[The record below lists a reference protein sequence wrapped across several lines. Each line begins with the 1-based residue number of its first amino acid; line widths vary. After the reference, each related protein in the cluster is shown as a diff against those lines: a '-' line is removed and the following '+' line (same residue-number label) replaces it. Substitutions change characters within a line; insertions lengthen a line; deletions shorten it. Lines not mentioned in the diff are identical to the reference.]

1 MVAGDYPDQSIYMMQ
16 HLFNNWFLDLSLDKL
31 AVGAVIKYCYF
42 CRINM
47 GILEKAGD
55 RWMNRK
61 SRILKMLT
69 KTGTG
74 SSCIC
79 FLFIRFSFF
88 LTGSFMG
95 QSELSENLGSVMG
108 EATRYARWNFLPQ
121 NPTLKHYI
129 EVLLDSPE
137 YFVMFW
143 NSIKVVMGTLVGQCT
158 IAIPAAWGFAV
169 YKFKFKKSLF
179 FLYIIIMMMP
189 FQVTML
195 SNYLI
200 LKQLKLLDTLASLI
214 FPGIFSTFPV
224 FIMFNFFRGIP
235 PAVIEAARIDGARE
249 WDIFLKIGI
258 PLGKGGIIA
267 SLVLEFLEYWNLIE
281 QPMTFLNDKT
291 KWPLSLFLP
300 AIRGENV
307 GFAFAV
313 SVITLIPA
321 ALVFFA
327 GHEYLEQGIASLGIK
342 E

>member
-1 MVAGDYPDQSIYMMQ
+1 
-16 HLFNNWFLDLSLDKL
+16 
-31 AVGAVIKYCYF
+31 
-42 CRINM
+42 
-47 GILEKAGD
+47 
-55 RWMNRK
+55 
-61 SRILKMLT
+61 
-69 KTGTG
+69 
-74 SSCIC
+74 
-79 FLFIRFSFF
+79 
-88 LTGSFMG
+88 
-95 QSELSENLGSVMG
+95 
-108 EATRYARWNFLPQ
+108 
-121 NPTLKHYI
+121 
-129 EVLLDSPE
+129 
-137 YFVMFW
+137 
-143 NSIKVVMGTLVGQCT
+143 
-158 IAIPAAWGFAV
+158 
-169 YKFKFKKSLF
+169 
-179 FLYIIIMMMP
+179 MMP

-281 QPMTFLNDKT
+281 QPMTFLDDKT

-300 AIRGENV
+300 TIRGENV

>member
-1 MVAGDYPDQSIYMMQ
+1 
-16 HLFNNWFLDLSLDKL
+16 
-31 AVGAVIKYCYF
+31 
-42 CRINM
+42 
-47 GILEKAGD
+47 
-55 RWMNRK
+55 
-61 SRILKMLT
+61 
-69 KTGTG
+69 
-74 SSCIC
+74 
-79 FLFIRFSFF
+79 
-88 LTGSFMG
+88 
-95 QSELSENLGSVMG
+95 
-108 EATRYARWNFLPQ
+108 
-121 NPTLKHYI
+121 
-129 EVLLDSPE
+129 
-137 YFVMFW
+137 
-143 NSIKVVMGTLVGQCT
+143 
-158 IAIPAAWGFAV
+158 
-169 YKFKFKKSLF
+169 
-179 FLYIIIMMMP
+179 MMP

-214 FPGIFSTFPV
+214 FPGMFSTFPV

-267 SLVLEFLEYWNLIE
+267 SLVLEFLEYWN
-281 QPMTFLNDKT
+281 FLNDKT
-291 KWPLSLFLP
+291 KSPLSLFLP

>member
-1 MVAGDYPDQSIYMMQ
+1 MYYVD
-16 HLFNNWFLDLSLDKL
+16 
-31 AVGAVIKYCYF
+31 
-42 CRINM
+42 
-47 GILEKAGD
+47 
-55 RWMNRK
+55 
-61 SRILKMLT
+61 T
-69 KTGTG
+69 T
-74 SSCIC
+74 
-79 FLFIRFSFF
+79 
-88 LTGSFMG
+88 
-95 QSELSENLGSVMG
+95 
-108 EATRYARWNFLPQ
+108 
-121 NPTLKHYI
+121 
-129 EVLLDSPE
+129 
-137 YFVMFW
+137 
-143 NSIKVVMGTLVGQCT
+143 
-158 IAIPAAWGFAV
+158 AAWGFAV
-169 YKFKFKKSLF
+169 YKFKFKKKFIFPLYHNNDDAISGNNAVKLF
-179 FLYIIIMMMP
+179 DSETIKAFWIHWLP
-189 FQVTML
+189 
-195 SNYLI
+195 
-200 LKQLKLLDTLASLI
+200 LI

>member
-1 MVAGDYPDQSIYMMQ
+1 M
-16 HLFNNWFLDLSLDKL
+16 F
-31 AVGAVIKYCYF
+31 
-42 CRINM
+42 
-47 GILEKAGD
+47 
-55 RWMNRK
+55 
-61 SRILKMLT
+61 T
-69 KTGTG
+69 KTGLIVLAFVF
-74 SSCIC
+74 CYPVL
-79 FLFIRFSFF
+79 FL
-88 LTGSFMG
+88 LTGSFMS
-95 QSELSENLGSVMG
+95 QSELAENLGPVLG
-108 EATRYARWNFLPQ
+108 EATGYAGWSFFPQ

-143 NSIKVVMGTLVGQCT
+143 NSIKVVLGTLVGQCI

-169 YKFKFKKSLF
+169 FKFKKSIF
-179 FLYIIIMMMP
+179 FLYIILMMMP

-195 SNYLI
+195 SNYLV

-249 WDIFLKIGI
+249 RDIFLKIGI
-258 PLGKGGIIA
+258 PLGKNGIIA

-313 SVITLIPA
+313 SIITLIPA
-321 ALVFFA
+321 ALVFFS
-327 GHEYLEQGIASLGIK
+327 GHEYLEQGIASLGVK

>member
-1 MVAGDYPDQSIYMMQ
+1 VS
-16 HLFNNWFLDLSLDKL
+16 
-31 AVGAVIKYCYF
+31 
-42 CRINM
+42 
-47 GILEKAGD
+47 
-55 RWMNRK
+55 
-61 SRILKMLT
+61 LT
-69 KTGTG
+69 K
-74 SSCIC
+74 
-79 FLFIRFSFF
+79 
-88 LTGSFMG
+88 
-95 QSELSENLGSVMG
+95 
-108 EATRYARWNFLPQ
+108 
-121 NPTLKHYI
+121 
-129 EVLLDSPE
+129 
-137 YFVMFW
+137 
-143 NSIKVVMGTLVGQCT
+143 GTLYNFMV
-158 IAIPAAWGFAV
+158 F
-169 YKFKFKKSLF
+169 KFKFKKSLF

-249 WDIFLKIGI
+249 RDIFLKIGI
-258 PLGKGGIIA
+258 PLGKNGIIA

-300 AIRGENV
+300 AIRGENA

-321 ALVFFA
+321 ALVFFS
-327 GHEYLEQGIASLGIK
+327 GHEYLEQGIASLGVK